1 MRWTKNGKQ
10 VTQGKYVKLAQELQ
24 GGATRC
30 SVKFDQVYPE
40 DEGEYVFSVVRG
52 GVVVTS
58 SKGGLQVKP
67 GKLREFFLFFI
78 ACLFACA

>member
-1 MRWTKNGKQ
+1 MRWTKNGKP
-10 VTQGKYVKLAQELQ
+10 VTQSKYVKLTQELQ

-58 SKGGLQVKP
+58 SKGTLQVKP
-67 GKLREFFLFFI
+67 GKCFDCFFS
-78 ACLFACA
+78 FAWSFS